1 MTQQISFFTDDLA
14 EGGGP
19 PILQNL
25 RVQSALFVDFNYNGA
40 SPMVTALKLDL
51 LTDAGNLVTQHYSC
65 GDPARIG
72 HSQDGRRLTAPPTKT
87 SNFGILMTALTNAKF
102 PDEYLRAGDIT
113 VLNGLYAYWDGQTTD
128 RTGLTRPDGSA
139 QQSSVVAVPTI
150 IHQLPGAASAAPAAP
165 AAPAMVAPAPAQAPA
180 APMPAPAQAPMAG
193 MPPTAPA
200 PAQAPAPMPAP
211 AQAPAAPMPAPMP
224 PTAPAP
230 AQTPAPMPAPAQA
243 PAPMP
248 APAPAAMSIEDAF
261 AELLGQ
267 MPATFT
273 KQEAMMKSY
282 DIFGGNATIRDDMGR
297 YIFTEECDAA
307 LTGYGY
313 TVNGNNVQH
322 NG

>member
-51 LTDAGNLVTQHYSC
+51 LTDAGSLVTQHYSC

-72 HSQDGRRLTAPPTKT
+72 HSPDGRRLTAAPTKT

-139 QQSSVVAVPTI
+139 QQSSVVAVPTL
-150 IHQLPGAASAAPAAP
+150 IHELPGAAPPAPAAP
-165 AAPAMVAPAPAQAPA
+165 AAPAMGAPQAPAPMPPQAQAPAPA
-180 APMPAPAQAPMAG
+180 PMPAQAPMGG
-193 MPPTAPA
+193 MPPPVPMPT
-200 PAQAPAPMPAP
+200 PAQAPAPMPP
-211 AQAPAAPMPAPMP
+211 QAQAPTPMP
-224 PTAPAP
+224 T
-230 AQTPAPMPAPAQA
+230 PAQA

-248 APAPAAMSIEDAF
+248 APAPVAMSIEDAF
-261 AELLGQ
+261 VELLGQ
-267 MPATFT
+267 MTATFT

-282 DIFGGNATIRDDMGR
+282 DLFGGNATIRDDMGR

>member
-19 PILQNL
+19 PVQQNL

-51 LTDAGNLVTQHYSC
+51 LTDAGNLITQHYSC

-72 HSQDGRRLTAPPTKT
+72 HSPDGRRLTAAPTKG
-87 SNFGILMTALTNAKF
+87 SNFGVLMTALTNAKF
-102 PDEYLRAGDIT
+102 PDEQLRAGDIT
-113 VLNGLYAYWDGQTTD
+113 VLNGLYAFWDGQTTD

-139 QQSSVVAVPTI
+139 QQNTIVAVPTI
-150 IHQLPGAASAAPAAP
+150 IHELPGAGPTAPAAP
-165 AAPAMVAPAPAQAPA
+165 AAPAMGAPAQAPA
-180 APMPAPAQAPMAG
+180 PMPPQAPAPAPMPAQAPAPMPAPMPAQAPMAG
-193 MPPTAPA
+193 MPAP
-200 PAQAPAPMPAP
+200 QAPAPMPAP
-211 AQAPAAPMPAPMP
+211 AQAPAPPM
-224 PTAPAP
+224 
-230 AQTPAPMPAPAQA
+230 PAQA

-248 APAPAAMSIEDAF
+248 APAPAPVAMSIEDAF

-282 DIFGGNATIRDDMGR
+282 DLYGGNATIRDDMGR

-313 TVNGNNVQH
+313 TVNGNGVQH

>member
-51 LTDAGNLVTQHYSC
+51 LTDAGNLITQHYSC

-150 IHQLPGAASAAPAAP
+150 IHQLPGAASPAPAAP
-165 AAPAMVAPAPAQAPA
+165 AAPAMGAPAPAQAPA

-211 AQAPAAPMPAPMP
+211 MPNRSRSSASSGTYASSCASTSTHASSCASSSTHASSCASSSTNASPRACGDEHRGRFRGVVGSDACHLHQAG
-224 PTAPAP
+224 
-230 AQTPAPMPAPAQA
+230 
-243 PAPMP
+243 
-248 APAPAAMSIEDAF
+248 SHDEV
-261 AELLGQ
+261 L
-267 MPATFT
+267 
-273 KQEAMMKSY
+273 
-282 DIFGGNATIRDDMGR
+282 
-297 YIFTEECDAA
+297 
-307 LTGYGY
+307 
-313 TVNGNNVQH
+313 
-322 NG
+322 